1 MFLRSPRVLG
11 LLFLSCCFLAGAVG
25 PAGAAPGDID
35 RTFGQ
40 EGLVTFATEP
50 SAYALPD
57 DMAVAPDGSIYA
69 LRTIGRCPE
78 GGCLYEHAA
87 SKFRPNGGPDPAFGA
102 GGTSAAFGL
111 ISQLGNTRN
120 ASVALGPD
128 GRLVGAWTDQG
139 RLVLSRLNPDGS
151 LDGGFGIGGTAK
163 FDFGTP
169 VRGVRVTVQSD
180 GKIVAAVEPESGY
193 GGDAVIVARYT
204 VQGAFDPAFHGGV
217 PFFTSLGS
225 GSGGLALIRSNQL
238 VLAGPRC
245 CSADGRAVHAARLD
259 ENGDLDSGFGR
270 HGEVF
275 VDDVTDGVGV
285 GAVVVLPKGRIY
297 IVGSGRGKGTA
308 FALRLLPGGKLDRKF
323 GNRGIAYMRHS
334 FLQVAGAGV
343 DNAGRLLIFGT
354 SPSGTRRGPGFGSDV
369 LTIVRRLSDGSPDP
383 TFAGGSFVRLRSLGS
398 ARVVAGGI
406 QNGQMP
412 VVLAS
417 SGECIRTC
425 PPPKNFMVRFLGG
438 TSASRCQGKRA
449 TIVGTRHGEKLV
461 GTRGPDVIAALAG
474 NDLVYGRGGN
484 DLICGGRGDDRLIGG
499 KGRDVLRGGAG
510 RNQLSQ

>member
-1 MFLRSPRVLG
+1 MFLRSSRVLG
-11 LLFLSCCFLAGAVG
+11 LLLLSCCFLVSAVG
-25 PAGAAPGDID
+25 SAGAAPGDID

-40 EGLVTFATEP
+40 EGLVTFAGEP
-50 SAYALPD
+50 STYALPE
-57 DMAVAPDGSIYA
+57 DMDVAADGSIYA
-69 LRTIGRCPE
+69 LRTIRRCSQVS
-78 GGCLYEHAA
+78 CVLEHSV
-87 SKFRPNGGPDPAFGA
+87 SKFRPNGGPDTAFGV
-102 GGTSAAFGL
+102 GGTSAAFGSL
-111 ISQLGNTRN
+111 SEFRNTSN
-120 ASVALGPD
+120 ASLALGPD
-128 GRLVGAWTDQG
+128 GRVVGAWTDQG
-139 RLVLSRLNPDGS
+139 QLVLSRLNPDGS
-151 LDGGFGIGGTAK
+151 LDSGFGAGGTVK

-169 VRGVRVTVQSD
+169 VRGIRVAVQSD
-180 GKIVAAVEPESGY
+180 GKIVVAAEPESGY
-193 GGDAVIVARYT
+193 GGNAVIVARYT

-225 GSGGLALIRSNQL
+225 GSGGLALTRANQL

-245 CSADGRAVHAARLD
+245 CGAVGRAVHAARLD

-285 GAVVVLPKGRIY
+285 GAVVVLPNGGVY
-297 IVGSGRGKGTA
+297 VVGSGRGNGTA

-323 GNRGIAYMRHS
+323 GNRGIAYMRQS
-334 FLQVAGAGV
+334 FLRVAGAGV
-343 DNAGRLLIFGT
+343 DSAGRLLIFGT
-354 SPSGTRRGPGFGSDV
+354 APSGTRRGARYGSDV
-369 LTIVRRLSDGSPDP
+369 LTVTRRLADGRRDP

-398 ARVVAGGI
+398 ASVVAGAI
-406 QNGQMP
+406 QNGRMP

-425 PPPKNFMVRFLGG
+425 PPPKNFLVRFLGG

-474 NDLVYGRGGN
+474 NDLVFGRGGN
-484 DLICGGRGDDRLIGG
+484 DLICGGRGDDRLSGG
-499 KGRDVLRGGAG
+499 KGRDVLSGGTG